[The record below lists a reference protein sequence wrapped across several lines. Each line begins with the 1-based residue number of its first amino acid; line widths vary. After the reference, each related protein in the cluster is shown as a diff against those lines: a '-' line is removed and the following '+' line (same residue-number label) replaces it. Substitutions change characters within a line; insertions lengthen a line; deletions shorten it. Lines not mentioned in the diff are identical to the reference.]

1 MDDVFKNLL
10 TAVSQSSLVFW
21 QLWCWALAGV
31 HFTVLSGG
39 TETPHNLPCSPAQTV
54 SGHEPKHVL
63 HEPPTVYWL
72 VMCVNLT
79 HARVISEEG
88 VLVEEMPT

>member
-39 TETPHNLPCSPAQTV
+39 TETPLNLPQ
-54 SGHEPKHVL
+54 
-63 HEPPTVYWL
+63 
-72 VMCVNLT
+72 
-79 HARVISEEG
+79 G
-88 VLVEEMPT
+88 VLEVLLCHQFHVFINGLCG